1 MDKQP
6 RGSRASL
13 HDEVT
18 ATIIAQ
24 LEEGCLPWVQPWQT
38 DDAAFGLPRN
48 AVTGRPYSG
57 INILILW
64 NALFGSGYATQKWLT
79 YRQAMALGGSVRKG
93 ESGVGICYADTF
105 VPKGADGQA
114 EVGADGGPR
123 HIPFLKR
130 FTIFNID
137 QCVDLPEDL
146 YGEDT
151 GADPAIIVPHAE
163 TLIKASGADIRIGGS
178 LAYYAPGEDR
188 IHVPRRQLFGAPIDY
203 YRTVLHELGHWTG
216 HARRLDRFHGVAA
229 IDPQHWYAREE
240 LVAEMA
246 AAFLCAELGIIPTVR
261 HADYIGSWLA
271 ILKQD
276 NRAIFRAAAQASKAA
291 RYLMAFL
298 AREESGA

>member
-1 MDKQP
+1 M
-6 RGSRASL
+6 
-13 HDEVT
+13 T

-203 YRTVLHELGHWTG
+203 YRTVLHELGHNAAIRIMPHGVCWRLVFRASAMRRFGIIRGLPRTRGACRRGGTG
-216 HARRLDRFHGVAA
+216 LTGWLEGRRERAPFPSSACRRGCRSGWSRHSRDQARARSPLDRRRGGAGPLPCCGEA
-229 IDPQHWYAREE
+229 YA
-240 LVAEMA
+240 V
-246 AAFLCAELGIIPTVR
+246 
-261 HADYIGSWLA
+261 
-271 ILKQD
+271 
-276 NRAIFRAAAQASKAA
+276 
-291 RYLMAFL
+291 
-298 AREESGA
+298 